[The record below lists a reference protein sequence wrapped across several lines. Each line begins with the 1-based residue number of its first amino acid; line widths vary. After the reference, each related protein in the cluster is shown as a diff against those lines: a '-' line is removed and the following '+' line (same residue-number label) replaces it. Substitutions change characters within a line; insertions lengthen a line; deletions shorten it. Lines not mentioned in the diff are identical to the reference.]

1 MLHHPLTDV
10 VAEASRKAPPRSH
23 QQELLLRASAMLA
36 EITRQSHDSATP
48 ERVRAKQQLF
58 LASLEACSRR
68 LGARLLEPT
77 FLINAVGE
85 AIGRSELIS
94 QSVVSFIQV
103 GLYFFGL
110 DQIERRWPREAVSCS
125 AVHAEHLGLFV
136 GRDGLKAVVA
146 RAKAREAE
154 GRPYCL
160 TWHYLN
166 SLRTAVL
173 SYCRK
178 SHDALDHASA
188 GEEMDALAS
197 APLADAAP
205 HERIQLVLEVFQTEL
220 TPEQKQIYLA
230 QHAAELQGDAQSPL
244 AELFGMAG
252 TSMDELHPG
261 WAEIATRVGM
271 SEKSAKREYLRALH
285 TLLAGVARKTFG
297 SGPLPVAMVRRIQDA
312 LLASI
317 REKDLR
323 LRDHNTGRGMGVLV
337 EKWQVA
343 LRFVLASERVS
354 A

>member
-23 QQELLLRASAMLA
+23 QQEVLQRASAMLA
-36 EITRQSHDSATP
+36 EITRQSEDAATP
-48 ERVRAKQQLF
+48 LRVRAKLRLF
-58 LASLEACSRR
+58 LDSLEASSLR
-68 LGARLLEPT
+68 LGARILEPT

-85 AIGRSELIS
+85 AMGRSELIN

-110 DQIERRWPREAVSCS
+110 DQIDRRWPREAVSCS
-125 AVHAEHLGLFV
+125 AVHAEHLSQFV
-136 GRDGLKAVVA
+136 GREGLKAVIA
-146 RAKAREAE
+146 RAQVRAAE

-160 TWHYLN
+160 SWHYLN
-166 SLRTAVL
+166 SLRSAVL

-188 GEEMDALAS
+188 GEEMDDFVG
-197 APLADAAP
+197 APLAEAAP
-205 HERIQLVLEVFQTEL
+205 HERMQVVLEVFQTEL

-230 QHAAELQGDAQSPL
+230 QHAAEIRGDGPSPL

-252 TSMDELHPG
+252 ASVDELHPG
-261 WAEIATRVGM
+261 WSEIAARVGM

-297 SGPLPVAMVRRIQDA
+297 PGPLPVAMVRRIQDA

-323 LRDHNTGRGMGVLV
+323 LRDHTGRGMGVLV

-343 LRFVLASERVS
+343 LRFVLSSERVS